1 MMRWVLV
8 FALVQF
14 SCASRAVERVTIGGR
29 EVAMWLP
36 SGSAAEAGY
45 PLVVF
50 SHGFRGCDTQSIFL
64 MEAFARNGYVVLA
77 PNHGDAGCGSDGAST
92 MIERQGA
99 RGMPL
104 PSESFRSGEEW
115 SEQTY
120 RDRAEDIEAVLNAVL
135 REKTWH
141 NVRIDAQRIALAGH
155 SLGGYTVLGLAGARP
170 SWRDVR
176 VKAVLALSPFC
187 APYLAKGD
195 LGRLHVPV
203 MYQGGTRDVG
213 ITPTVRRPKGAFDQS
228 SPPKYYVE
236 FNGAGHLAW
245 TGLNPRFHRAIEE
258 YSVAF
263 LDRYLKPDTTDRL
276 TPLLQKPFPRLVSDI
291 RRSAD

>member
-8 FALVQF
+8 LALMQF
-14 SCASRAVERVTIGGR
+14 SCASRAVERTTIAGR

-36 SGSAAEAGY
+36 SGSAPATGY

-50 SHGFRGCDTQSIFL
+50 SHGFRGCNTQSVFL
-64 MEAFARNGYVVLA
+64 MQALAQDGYVVLA
-77 PNHGDAGCGSDGAST
+77 PNHGDAGCGSDGA
-92 MIERQGA
+92 
-99 RGMPL
+99 RGMPM
-104 PSESFRSGEEW
+104 PSESFRRGEEW

-120 RDRAEDIEAVLNAVL
+120 RDRAEDIEAVLDVVL

-155 SLGGYTVLGLAGARP
+155 SLGGYTVLGLAGAWP
-170 SWRDVR
+170 AWKDAR

-187 APYLAKGD
+187 APYVAKGD
-195 LGRLHVPV
+195 LGGLHVPV
-203 MYQGGTRDVG
+203 MYQGGTRDMG
-213 ITPTVRRPKGAFDQS
+213 ITPTVRRAKGAFDQS
-228 SPPKYYVE
+228 SAPKYYVE

-245 TGLNPRFHRAIEE
+245 TGLNRRFQSTIED

-263 LDRYLKPDTTDRL
+263 LDWYLKPQNAARL
-276 TPLLQKPFPRLVSDI
+276 TSLLEKPDARLVSDVREI
-291 RRSAD
+291 GR